1 MLSVKRHPCSYN
13 GKKFAVVW
21 RILTLQFKA
30 VEEEKSLLHIKNVK
44 TDECEVKP
52 GEKLL
57 TQNSSI
63 CGKGNCVVK
72 CKRARQRERRIRE
85 KKTKREEKRYK
96 RNKQCEREKR

>member
-1 MLSVKRHPCSYN
+1 M
-13 GKKFAVVW
+13 
-21 RILTLQFKA
+21 
-30 VEEEKSLLHIKNVK
+30 
-44 TDECEVKP
+44 CEVKP

-72 CKRARQRERRIRE
+72 CERARQRERRIRE

-96 RNKQCEREKR
+96 RNK